1 MRKQTCR
8 VIDHCQFRYR
18 VEKKP
23 FSYPSKLHTTMKK
36 RFIPAVLLAAFLLF
50 TPSPTQA
57 GVPVTDIPRLIMELL
72 EDKVFMKQDAQVQ
85 QKKLEKLLEAL
96 QEVKKIRG
104 KQTEQLD
111 IDVDIDRELWLTRQ
125 FKTLKMSDIRR
136 IKEKVHLLVEAL
148 YAKDLPYLEEYMV
161 LKKAVPGLN
170 ASNQMYTFLN
180 GRTGAYAALQGKGS
194 TDMNEN
200 ALAIKQQTMKQYS
213 VDVDAAQKALHTAMT
228 YRQLSGELTDQA
240 MDMQEKLNQDGKWDL
255 FGIGDLFSNLFGDDA
270 GGLLGDL
277 VSGEWMGNK
286 VDDLTNQVKE
296 AAGVEDYSFWDVL
309 LGKVKDKA
317 ESIGEQALSKVTGG
331 GSDIVGVL
339 DGIFGTITDNIL
351 PAPEYAT
358 RIEKDGLKMT
368 TGERIEAQAAALEN
382 IEKSME
388 LELEADRLVLET
400 TEKTP
405 AIEQV
410 EQAYENA
417 LFRKTL
423 SQMQVE

>member
-1 MRKQTCR
+1 
-8 VIDHCQFRYR
+8 
-18 VEKKP
+18 
-23 FSYPSKLHTTMKK
+23 MKK

-57 GVPVTDIPRLIMELL
+57 TGIPITDIPRLIMEIL
-72 EDKVFMKQDAQVQ
+72 EKEVFMEKDEKVQ
-85 QKKLEKLLEAL
+85 KAKLEKLFDSLK
-96 QEVKKIRG
+96 EVKQIRG

-136 IKEKVHLLVEAL
+136 IKEKVQLLVEAL

-240 MDMQEKLNQDGKWDL
+240 MDMQEKLNQDGRWDL
-255 FGIGDLFSNLFGDDA
+255 FGIGNLFSNLFGDDA

-286 VDDLTNQVKE
+286 VDELTNQVKD

-339 DGIFGTITDNIL
+339 DGIFGTLTDNIL
-351 PAPEYAT
+351 PAPEYET
-358 RIEKDGLKMT
+358 RIEKDGLRMT

-382 IEKSME
+382 IEKSLE
-388 LELEADRLVLET
+388 LELEADRIIIEA

-405 AIEQV
+405 AIREV
-410 EQAYENA
+410 EKSYQNA

-423 SQMQVE
+423 SQMSVE